1 MHTEWRVVGP
11 GYKGIVGVLGS
22 SSQMAQFELEAMG
35 GGGTIVLDRLEVQ
48 ALPHEQIRP
57 QELDRAREMFAWK
70 KA

>member
-1 MHTEWRVVGP
+1 M
-11 GYKGIVGVLGS
+11 LGS